1 MKLSEKQ
8 VVTENEFVNTVFSD
22 LTNRKQQIILEFT
35 ELSSENVESLIVI
48 LKQFDAIY
56 NFDGFSLTCIIQLSA
71 ISTFKERINDLD
83 IQEQLQKI
91 IQNHAVIWQA
101 GRFNLNVSETPL
113 IYGILNVT
121 PDSFYD
127 GGAYFDQEAAFKQVE
142 KMVADGANVIEVG
155 GQTTRPGG
163 FAEVEPEEEIKR
175 IAPSIKLIQ
184 EAFPQI
190 VIAVD
195 TYKYEVMKAVVEL
208 GVDIINDVNAFTDDN
223 RKLELMKNSNVG
235 LLTMHSSRDV
245 EYHDLTEEMT
255 KFFEQNLSDLTNAG
269 IAVERIALDQGIGYA
284 KVADGYQDY
293 AMMRNLDQL
302 NYLNR
307 PIMVA
312 ISRKGFGAKLFNL
325 AKEDRLSVT
334 LIAESFM
341 YLHGGRILRVHDVKE
356 TVQLVKM
363 LDTINT
369 AFWHR

>member
-1 MKLSEKQ
+1 MKVIEKQ
-8 VVTENEFVNTVFSD
+8 ITTENEFVNAVFHD
-22 LTNRKQQIILEFT
+22 LTIRQQQIILEFSD
-35 ELSSENVESLIVI
+35 LSITQLEQLIKLV
-48 LKQFDAIY
+48 KQFDATYEVSNNI
-56 NFDGFSLTCIIQLSA
+56 LTCIIQMSA
-71 ISTFKERINDLD
+71 IKVFKGRIDNVEVQDQID
-83 IQEQLQKI
+83 VI
-91 IQNHAVIWQA
+91 INQHAVIWQA
-101 GRFNLNVSETPL
+101 GRFKLNVSQTPL

-127 GGAYFDQEAAFKQVE
+127 GGAYFDEASAFKQVE

-163 FAEVEPEEEIKR
+163 FVEVDPKEEISR
-175 IAPSIKLIQ
+175 IAPSIKMIQ
-184 EAFPQI
+184 EKFPQI

-195 TYKYEVMKAVVEL
+195 TYKFDVMKAVVDL
-208 GVDIINDVNAFTDDN
+208 GVDIINDVNAFTDDV
-223 RKLELMKNSNVG
+223 RKVKLMKNSNVG

-245 EYHDLTEEMT
+245 EYQDLTEEMT
-255 KFFEQNLSDLTNAG
+255 KFFEQNLTDLTEAG
-269 IAVERIALDQGIGYA
+269 IDVERIALDQGIGYA

-293 AMMRNLDQL
+293 AMMPNIDQL
-302 NYLNR
+302 NYLER

-312 ISRKGFGAKLFNL
+312 ISRKGFGAKLFDL

-334 LIAESFM
+334 LIAESYM

-369 AFWHR
+369 AFWQR